1 MVNCSCCGKLFARE
15 KTEEGMGEEV
25 SPKVED
31 KDERSMMAKM
41 ADLIID
47 EGYGIGKE

>member
-15 KTEEGMGEEV
+15 KEERVGEEV